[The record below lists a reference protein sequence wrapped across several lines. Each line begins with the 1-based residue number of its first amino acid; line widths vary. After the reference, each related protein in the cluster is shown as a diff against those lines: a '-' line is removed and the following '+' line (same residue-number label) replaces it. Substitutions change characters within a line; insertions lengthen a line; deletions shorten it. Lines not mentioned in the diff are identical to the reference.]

1 MNIKGELLKYS
12 DNIFIKDL
20 EKGISLTY
28 KEFLILAS
36 NLECFLNL
44 ESIPE
49 KLVVQKQNSLELALL
64 YFWALFRK
72 VKIFP
77 LSVKYSAKF
86 VESICKKINS
96 DFILNDDFSL
106 NKDELLNFLKNKK
119 HSKDDFIK
127 TLDIILKNIDEPL
140 FHFFSSGTTEE
151 PKCIIHRFSD
161 FYKNGKIFI
170 LYHKIQPSDR
180 FTTLLDMTY
189 MAGFYNMF
197 LIPFFSGASTVIR
210 KSFQIKDI
218 FNFWEYVVSNNV
230 NILWLVPTIIKLLN
244 DFEKS
249 KYMKLVE
256 KKIKL
261 IFSCTAPLPLNE
273 KIKFR
278 KKYNK
283 KIFNTYGLSETLFV
297 SSEREDNYLEKDF
310 YVGQPLIDVKIN
322 TKNELVIKNSDEF
335 FVGYLKNNEVIPAPS
350 EFSTKDIA
358 KLENNCLFIF
368 GRSDDL
374 IIKAGINIS
383 PSILENILRNLNFLK
398 DCAVVGIEDSKIG
411 NKVVAF
417 LVLKE
422 KAFEK
427 KKILSLINKTIKEK
441 YYKIDI
447 IDDVVVLDNI
457 PKNINMKVDKKKLW
471 EIYRNHILKEK

>member
-1 MNIKGELLKYS
+1 MNHYFTFFLQEQ
-12 DNIFIKDL
+12 L
-20 EKGISLTY
+20 E
-28 KEFLILAS
+28 
-36 NLECFLNL
+36 NLN
-44 ESIPE
+44 
-49 KLVVQKQNSLELALL
+49 V
-64 YFWALFRK
+64 Y
-72 VKIFP
+72 
-77 LSVKYSAKF
+77 
-86 VESICKKINS
+86 
-96 DFILNDDFSL
+96 
-106 NKDELLNFLKNKK
+106 
-119 HSKDDFIK
+119 
-127 TLDIILKNIDEPL
+127 
-140 FHFFSSGTTEE
+140 
-151 PKCIIHRFSD
+151 HRFLD

-170 LYHKIQPSDR
+170 SYHKIQPSDR

-197 LIPFFSGASTVIR
+197 LIPFFSGAFTLIR

-218 FNFWEYVVSNNV
+218 FNFWGPIINN
-230 NILWLVPTIIKLLN
+230 NISILWLVPTIIKLLN

-249 KYMKLVE
+249 KYTKLIKE
-256 KKIKL
+256 KIKFV
-261 IFSCTAPLPLNE
+261 FSCTAPLPLSE

-278 KKYNK
+278 KEYNK

-297 SSEREDNYLEKDF
+297 SSEREYNYLEKDF